1 MFRRRM
7 AKKQMGSSRLPNPEN
22 NLDQSIASGRFGK
35 VPKTMEPCRTRIA
48 GTAAR
53 VRRWLSRLF
62 NETFSKRHWMDKV
75 IERTISIFGLMRTP
89 EAAERARNRLS
100 DYLKTIASAG
110 ETDHERLVVCGLTY
124 LREQEPEND
133 PVPRGYSG
141 L

>member
-1 MFRRRM
+1 M
-7 AKKQMGSSRLPNPEN
+7 QGSPAEHEFAERL
-22 NLDQSIASGRFGK
+22 SG
-35 VPKTMEPCRTRIA
+35 T
-48 GTAAR
+48 
-53 VRRWLSRLF
+53 RRWLSRLF
-62 NETFSKRHWMDKV
+62 NETFSKRHWMEKV

-110 ETDHERLVVCGLTY
+110 ETDPERLVVCGLTY

-133 PVPRGYSG
+133 PLPRGYSG